1 VNEESTQIAI
11 AALGY
16 SAKPVLA
23 PTRMLLRNEP
33 EPCSE
38 LPARFELLRI
48 YDGGC
53 NSACSDRT
61 NPRYRCQA
69 PAHIGRAVPR
79 EQPRLN
85 SANPLSDITQLSSQH
100 VEHFASDVRQVGP
113 SRAERSDE
121 PLNVA
126 HIATNNNAELGT
138 MSLDRTDE
146 TAALPDQKVSGSVK
160 EQD

>member
-1 VNEESTQIAI
+1 
-11 AALGY
+11 
-16 SAKPVLA
+16 
-23 PTRMLLRNEP
+23 M
-33 EPCSE
+33 
-38 LPARFELLRI
+38 
-48 YDGGC
+48 
-53 NSACSDRT
+53 
-61 NPRYRCQA
+61 
-69 PAHIGRAVPR
+69 PR

-160 EQD
+160 EKIDCCSEVLIGTNRMDGRCTASQIASASAASFFWLFTYGFTNCGGINQSCPSALISRAQ